1 METKK
6 YDILLSFETN
16 HFPVP
21 ENGIGHEPVGLPGPA
36 FNRSPGEYPSVLQPS
51 DLPNGYGRVGTTNT
65 YIDGFFEIAK
75 HIKILWK
82 EIHNNDSLDL
92 RIAVGNITFNMIN
105 ASKNDGDIEG
115 FNSWLE
121 FDEDGYAYYD
131 VWSEKSISKPNNPR
145 GNKIDTKGKGI
156 SKERLAEIKKEGQQ
170 AVRDFNTR
178 KMIKEF
184 SDRAEKWGDN
194 NPPIYDYKDV
204 PATSG
209 GSSSGGGG
217 STPKK
222 IKPKHIV

>member
-16 HFPVP
+16 HYPVP
-21 ENGIGHEPVGLPGPA
+21 ENGIGHEPVGLPGPK
-36 FNRSPGEYPSVLQPS
+36 FNRYPGTYPSVLDIT
-51 DLPNGYGRVGTTNT
+51 DLPNGYGMFGKALG
-65 YIDGFFEIAK
+65 IIEIAK
-75 HIKILWK
+75 HVLIARR
-82 EIHNNDSLDL
+82 EINNNDSLDL
-92 RIAVGNITFNMIN
+92 RIAVGNITYNMIN
-105 ASKNDGDIEG
+105 ASKNDGDIQG
-115 FNSWLE
+115 FEFSLE
-121 FDEDGYAYYD
+121 FDDEGYAYYD
-131 VWSEKSISKPNNPR
+131 LSSGASIRNPDEPR

-156 SKERLAEIKKEGQQ
+156 SKERLAEIKKEAQQ

-184 SDRAEKWGDN
+184 SDRADKWGDN

-222 IKPKHIV
+222 NKPKHIV